1 MPKPKQQTERFLFI
15 LCEGQTEKNYL
26 NDIYFS
32 GILSKARL
40 QGKVNF
46 QKTPKVYKRGQAEL
60 ILNDALN
67 KMTNK
72 KAHVWCFIDGDC
84 LHKIAHDDLIYL
96 KRRIAKYQD
105 RLFIALSVPC
115 FEYWLLLHCKYST
128 RSFATCAESET
139 VLKTIDEFKT
149 YQKPSLLPHQ
159 DVLINQHNQA
169 KVNAQTLLKEH
180 QLTGLTKEIQHLA
193 DHPNPLTT
201 LLHFFDYIET
211 LIETA

>member
-1 MPKPKQQTERFLFI
+1 MPKPKQQAERFLYI

-26 NDIYFS
+26 DDIYFS
-32 GILSKARL
+32 TIVPKKQL
-40 QGKVNF
+40 QGKIDL
-46 QKTPKVYKRGQAEL
+46 QKTPKVFKRGQAKL
-60 ILNDALN
+60 ILQDALKRMKN
-67 KMTNK
+67 KQ
-72 KAHVWCFIDGDC
+72 AHVWCFLDGDC
-84 LHKIAHDDLIYL
+84 LKQADLTSL
-96 KRRIAKYQD
+96 KTDLAKYQD

-169 KVNAQTLLKEH
+169 KVNAQNLLKEH